1 MFRPLRLYLRSLVLE
16 VPASVGNYLPKY
28 GTKYTFTHS
37 LEPTVELL
45 EAELLRILRTDDD
58 TMAKNIQDFLD
69 ELRLCMTIAVRFPL
83 EIFEEC

>member
-1 MFRPLRLYLRSLVLE
+1 MFRPLRLYLWSLVLE

-28 GTKYTFTHS
+28 STQYTFTHS

-58 TMAKNIQDFLD
+58 TMPKNIQDFQD
-69 ELRLCMTIAVRFPL
+69 ELRLCMTIAVSLPL
-83 EIFEEC
+83 KIS